1 VTRTIV
7 IGGVGPTLGESL
19 AREFAAAGDRVALWA
34 RSESF
39 TAELAA
45 TLSAET
51 PGSAIATGVD
61 VTDREAI
68 ADGVERVHEAFGR
81 VDAYVHNVAPDE
93 AWKGPLTDEPGEFA
107 TYVEAAGY
115 GLVAVVD
122 ELLDE
127 LRAAGGT
134 VIHHAGDD
142 MRWVS
147 RAMAEQLTAEG
158 VHVVRVV
165 ADGWIDGPTVS
176 EDVPDSK
183 RIDPDALAA
192 EYRRLVEQDRS
203 VWSSEVDFRAWGD
216 DAFRTG

>member
-1 VTRTIV
+1 MTRTIV

-93 AWKGPLTDEPGEFA
+93 AWTGPLTDGPAEFA

-176 EDVPDSK
+176 EDVPNSK

-203 VWSSEVDFRAWGD
+203 VWSSDVDFRAWGD